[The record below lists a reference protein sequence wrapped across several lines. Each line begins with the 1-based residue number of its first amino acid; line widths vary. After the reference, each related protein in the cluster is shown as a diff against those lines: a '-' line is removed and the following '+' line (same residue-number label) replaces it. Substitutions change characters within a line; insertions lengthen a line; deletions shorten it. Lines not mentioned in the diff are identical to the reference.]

1 MPRGASNR
9 AVRKSFTAK
18 KARSVPVVEPISPF
32 TFGVDNASVLRIFS
46 RSLGQHS
53 PLISPPGNRDGIN
66 YDFGSTYP
74 MATATSVAPTQNARR
89 HASFVAFVAISSLVF
104 YKALGAWI
112 QLSLHDESSSYIIL
126 IPPVVL
132 CLLYLERK
140 SIFSTTGTSAVAG
153 GIVTSG
159 GLVLWWLV
167 NRGLFPQDG
176 NWPLSLEALSVVLV
190 WVGGFLLCYGF
201 TALRAGIF
209 PLLFLLLM
217 VPLPSAVLDRAIHA
231 LQEGSTE
238 IAYLIFQA
246 VGTPVSRHG
255 FLLSV
260 PGVTIEVAK
269 ECSSIRSSVALFITC
284 LLAAHLYLRTGWKML
299 LLVLLSLPLSIIKN
313 GIRISTLTL
322 LSIYVDPGFLR
333 GNLHHE
339 GGFVFFIL
347 ALLIISPV
355 FLWLE
360 RSDRPRRPVS
370 SAT

>member
-1 MPRGASNR
+1 
-9 AVRKSFTAK
+9 
-18 KARSVPVVEPISPF
+18 
-32 TFGVDNASVLRIFS
+32 
-46 RSLGQHS
+46 
-53 PLISPPGNRDGIN
+53 
-66 YDFGSTYP
+66 
-74 MATATSVAPTQNARR
+74 MATATRVTPTQDARR

-104 YKALGAWI
+104 YKALGAWV
-112 QLSLHDESSSYIIL
+112 QLSLHDDSNSYVNL
-126 IPPVVL
+126 IPVISFF
-132 CLLYLERK
+132 LLFFERR
-140 SIFSTTGTSAVAG
+140 SIFTVTETRAG
-153 GIVTSG
+153 SG
-159 GLVLWWLV
+159 GGLALAGLILYWVAS
-167 NRGLFPQDG
+167 RGSLPEEGTWRF
-176 NWPLSLEALSVVLV
+176 SLEILAVILV
-190 WVGGFLLCYGF
+190 WAGGFLFCYGF
-201 TALRAGIF
+201 AAFRAGAF
-209 PLLFLLLM
+209 SLLFLLLM
-217 VPLPSAVLDRAIHA
+217 IPLPNVVLDRIIHA
-231 LQEGSTE
+231 LQEGSTD

-255 FLLSV
+255 FLLAV

-284 LLAAHLYLRTGWKML
+284 LLAAHLYLRTGWKVL

-360 RSDRPRRPVS
+360 RSDKPRRPVS

>member
-1 MPRGASNR
+1 
-9 AVRKSFTAK
+9 
-18 KARSVPVVEPISPF
+18 
-32 TFGVDNASVLRIFS
+32 
-46 RSLGQHS
+46 
-53 PLISPPGNRDGIN
+53 
-66 YDFGSTYP
+66 